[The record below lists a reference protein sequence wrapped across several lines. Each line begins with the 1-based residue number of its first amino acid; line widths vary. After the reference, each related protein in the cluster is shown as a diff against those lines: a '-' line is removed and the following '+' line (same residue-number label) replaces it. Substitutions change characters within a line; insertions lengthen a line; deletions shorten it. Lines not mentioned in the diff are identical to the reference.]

1 MAFFNSDLP
10 IEQFLQDYWQQRPL
24 VIRQAYQQLPA
35 FDWEAMQQLAT
46 KDIIES
52 RLIEG
57 AGHDWQ
63 LTHGPFEAEDF
74 ENLLTANDWTLLVQ
88 DVDKFH
94 TELASL
100 LADFDFVP
108 NWRLDDIMVSYAAPG
123 GSVGPHTDAYD
134 VFLIQAAG
142 HRRWQISSAPIAQP
156 VWIADCDLRIL
167 ESFQADETFVLGP
180 GDMLYLP
187 PHYAHHGV
195 AEDFCMTYSVGFRAP
210 SGQELLEAVLVKLL
224 ETEQGKQRYLDPTW
238 LSVES
243 SSEISP
249 VAVDGFKTLLNSTLK
264 SAEPLFQEVIGEL
277 VTAVK
282 PSLEEAVENT
292 LPDNDIDQVVLDE
305 HLGQGGIL
313 ERNRLVRLAWTFDGD
328 KRLQV
333 FYAGQSTTLPDENQI
348 VVQWMCEKNQLL
360 PSDWLTIK
368 QSDTGATLLV
378 TLINEGAW
386 QLA

>member
-1 MAFFNSDLP
+1 MAFFNSDLTV
-10 IEQFLQDYWQQRPL
+10 EEFLQDYWQQRPL

-46 KDIIES
+46 RDITES

-63 LTHGPFEAEDF
+63 LTHGPFETGDF
-74 ENLLTANDWTLLVQ
+74 ETLAANDWTLLVQ

-94 TELASL
+94 TGLASL

-142 HRRWQISSAPIAQP
+142 HRRWQISSAPIAHP

-167 ESFQADETFVLGP
+167 ESFQADETFVLEP

-195 AEDFCMTYSVGFRAP
+195 AEDSCMTYSVGFRAP

-224 ETEQGKQRYLDPTW
+224 ETEQGEQRYLDPSW

-243 SSEISP
+243 SAEISP
-249 VAVDGFKTLLNSTLK
+249 VAVDGFKSLLNSTLK
-264 SAEPLFQEVIGEL
+264 SAEPLFREVIGEL

-282 PSLEEAVENT
+282 PSLEEAIENT
-292 LPDNDIDQVVLDE
+292 LPDNDIDLVALE
-305 HLGQGGIL
+305 EYFGQGGVL
-313 ERNRLVRLAWTFDGD
+313 ERNRLVRLAWSLEAGQQ
-328 KRLQV
+328 LQV
-333 FYAGQSTTLPDENQI
+333 FYAGQSTTLPPSDQA

-368 QSDTGATLLV
+368 ESYIRSTLLV